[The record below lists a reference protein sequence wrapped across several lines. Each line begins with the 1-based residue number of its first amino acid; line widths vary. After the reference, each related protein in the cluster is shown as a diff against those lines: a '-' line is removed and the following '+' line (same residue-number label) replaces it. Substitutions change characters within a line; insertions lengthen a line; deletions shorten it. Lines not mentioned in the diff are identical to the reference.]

1 MTPGL
6 PGRLPYNGQP
16 RWFKALCGAFFRMAF
31 GACSVRGTE
40 LIPAEG
46 PLIIA
51 STHRSYID
59 PIVLG
64 AFIPRPAFFMAKIEL
79 FRNRAFAAVI
89 RGFGSFPVDP
99 EIALGSTFRTAVGLL
114 QQGEAVVIFPEG
126 GIVDSLGENG
136 YKEGVGLLSSL
147 TGAPVVPIY
156 LEDTNTL
163 FSWPA
168 GPTRRSRM
176 AFWAG
181 GPIDPPE
188 ERGREG
194 RNQIAERV
202 EAALEEMNREF
213 RAGDPPGGE
222 APGRAES
229 P

>member
-6 PGRLPYNGQP
+6 PGTLPHNGQP
-16 RWFKALCGAFFRMAF
+16 QWLKAVFAAYFRMAF
-31 GACSVRGTE
+31 GECSVRGVDQ
-40 LIPAEG
+40 IPAEG

-64 AFIPRPAFFMAKIEL
+64 TFIPRPIFYMAKSEL
-79 FRNRAFAAVI
+79 FRNRAFAALI
-89 RGFGSFPVDP
+89 KAFGSFPVNS
-99 EIALGSTFRTAVGLL
+99 EKALGSTFRTAMGLL
-114 QQGEAVVIFPEG
+114 RQGEAVVIFPEG
-126 GIVDSLGENG
+126 GIVDSLGEQG

-156 LEDTNTL
+156 LENTNTL

-168 GPTRRSRM
+168 GLTDRTRM

-181 GPIDPPE
+181 EPIPPPE
-188 ERGREG
+188 GRGREA
-194 RNQIAERV
+194 RNRIAEKV
-202 EAALEEMNREF
+202 GAAIEEMAREY
-213 RAGDPPGGE
+213 RAGDPPWDGG
-222 APGRAES
+222 P